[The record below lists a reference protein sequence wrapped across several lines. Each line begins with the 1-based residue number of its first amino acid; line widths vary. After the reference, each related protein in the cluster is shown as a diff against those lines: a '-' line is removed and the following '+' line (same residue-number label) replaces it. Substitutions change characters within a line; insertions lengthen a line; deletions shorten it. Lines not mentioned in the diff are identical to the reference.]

1 MKKKFDIKSTLAVPT
16 RQLTPEQV
24 DLATRQIHQN
34 SEPAP
39 PAPEVKP
46 PAAAERKPKPQPAEK
61 KPKLERV
68 EKLEIVAEPNAIYQ
82 KSAPTKSPSAKNA
95 AIKKAVPPAPPA
107 KATRRETGEKKVR
120 LSVDVLPHIHK
131 QLKLRAVE
139 NDTDVMHY
147 VEWLIERE
155 LLAG

>member
-46 PAAAERKPKPQPAEK
+46 PAAAERKPKPKPAEK
-61 KPKLERV
+61 KPKVGKV
-68 EKLEIVAEPNAIYQ
+68 EKLEIVAEPEAEYK
-82 KSAPTKSPSAKNA
+82 KSAHAKTA
-95 AIKKAVPPAPPA
+95 VVKKIVAPAAPPPSSKSA
-107 KATRRETGEKKVR
+107 RRDTGEKKIR

-131 QLKLRAVE
+131 QLKLRAIE

-147 VEWLIERE
+147 VEWLIEKD
-155 LLAG
+155 LSVS